1 MRNSFANNR
10 MDSADNMCDS
20 NIDPVLV
27 KRCQAAVRFCALATI
42 VIGIAVLIG
51 WALDIGVLKSIS
63 PGWASMKAN
72 AALGFVLAG
81 LSLAAA
87 SNLKQAPQWRGIQ
100 LALALLV
107 MLLGLLTA
115 GEYLFA
121 TDFGIDQLLFLTL
134 AEPGSAAP
142 LGRMALAAA
151 VGFTCTGMAL
161 LMLDKRRGR
170 TLSQAAALAGTL
182 IGVLAIIG
190 YTYDVAA
197 LYGVGVYS
205 SVALHTAV
213 GLVAINLGVILCRP
227 QRGLMAVIIS
237 KTAGGVMARRL
248 LPVALIAP
256 FLIGWLRI
264 QGEQRGLYDTRFGLG
279 LVALSYMLLFTF
291 FIWRTAE
298 FLRQSEQRQFSA
310 ERARRRQQAQLSGI
324 IDSAMDGILM
334 IDSAQRIVL
343 FNPAAEQMFGRKAAE
358 VLGRPLAMLLPQHVR
373 MQHAAHIQSFGGSE
387 VTRHH
392 SNRLGDISGLRL
404 NGDEFPVEASVSRL
418 EADNDHFY
426 TAILRD
432 VTESR
437 QIQDAL
443 LESEAHL
450 KLAMAVAKIGI
461 WERNLATG
469 AGIWSEQTK
478 TIMGLDTN
486 TYMFDDFVTR
496 IHPADLP
503 RMHDRLAAPM
513 TDAPFEHEYRIVRP
527 NGEVRWVNERGQVI
541 CDSEGKPLS
550 LLGVALDIT
559 ERRAAEDALRES
571 KAEAERA
578 NNSKSRFLAAA
589 SHDLRQPLSA
599 LSIYVNVLKN
609 HVPPAGQPLLASLQD
624 CVGSLSE
631 LLTNLLDL
639 SKLEAGVVIP
649 KRSDFPV
656 ADTLSSLTSIHAP
669 EAQLKGLRLR
679 IVSSKLTANTDPVLF
694 ARILGNLIDNAIRYT
709 ERGGVVVGCRRRL
722 GKLWLEVWDSGIG
735 IPADK
740 MSEVFEEFKQLDD
753 DARTRGSG
761 LGLTIVAR
769 SAAVL
774 GLEIRVQSW
783 PGRGSVFAV
792 ELPQGQEQA
801 ILIPKPHA
809 ASQRLL
815 RIALVEDN
823 AEVRQAL
830 THALTDAGHQ
840 VVAAV
845 TGAELQAKLAELSPD
860 IVISDFRLTHGETG
874 FDVIS
879 AIRAT
884 MGADL
889 PAILITGDTE
899 PNLMRSMADRGT
911 AVLHKPLDLEML
923 KATLKDLTR
932 SEVLSEN

>member
-1 MRNSFANNR
+1 MKELLARNWS
-10 MDSADNMCDS
+10 DCSDDNV
-20 NIDPVLV
+20 DPILV
-27 KRCQAAVRFCALATI
+27 KRCQAAARFCAFIA
-42 VIGIAVLIG
+42 VAIGTAVLIG
-51 WALDIGVLKSIS
+51 WTLDIGVLKSIT
-63 PGWASMKAN
+63 PGWVTMKVN
-72 AALGFVLAG
+72 AALGLIFGG
-81 LSLAAA
+81 LSLAAVG
-87 SNLKQAPQWRGIQ
+87 KGQQVPEWRGIQ
-100 LALALLV
+100 LALALMAALI
-107 MLLGLLTA
+107 GLLTV
-115 GEYLFA
+115 GEYLLA
-121 TDFGIDQLLFLTL
+121 TDFGIDQLLFPAP
-134 AEPGSAAP
+134 AEPGRMP
-142 LGRMALAAA
+142 LGAAICIA
-151 VGFTCTGMAL
+151 FAGVAL
-161 LMLDKRRGR
+161 LLPGNRKKCIIF
-170 TLSQAAALAGTL
+170 QFAALSGML
-182 IGVLAIIG
+182 IGILAIIG
-190 YTYDVAA
+190 YMYGVAA
-197 LYGVGVYS
+197 LYGINVYS
-205 SVALHTAV
+205 KEALHSAI
-213 GLVAINLGVILCRP
+213 GLVAINLGVLLTRP
-227 QRGLMAVIIS
+227 HCGLIAVTTS
-237 KTAGGVMARRL
+237 KTAGGMMARRL
-248 LPVALIAP
+248 LPLALIAP
-256 FLIGWLRI
+256 ILIGWLRI
-264 QGEQRGLYDTRFGLG
+264 QGEQHGLFDKRFGLG
-279 LVALSYMLLFTF
+279 LVAFSYILLFTG

-324 IDSAMDGILM
+324 IDSAMDAILM
-334 IDSAQRIVL
+334 IDAAQRIVL
-343 FNPAAEQMFGRKAAE
+343 FNPAAEQMFGRNAAE

-373 MQHAAHIQSFGGSE
+373 VQHAAHIHSFGGNGMS
-387 VTRHH
+387 RHH
-392 SNRLGDISGLRL
+392 TNRLGDITGLRS
-404 NGDEFPVEASVSRL
+404 NGEEFPVEASVSCL
-418 EADNDHFY
+418 EADNDQFY

-432 VTESR
+432 VTENR
-437 QIQDAL
+437 QVQDAL
-443 LESEAHL
+443 RESEAHL

-478 TIMGLDTN
+478 AIMGLDTQ
-486 TYMFDDFVTR
+486 TYTFDDFVTR
-496 IHPADLP
+496 IHPDDLP
-503 RMHDRLAAPM
+503 RMRERLAAP
-513 TDAPFEHEYRIVRP
+513 AIGSPFEHEYRIVRP

-541 CDSEGKPLS
+541 CDCEGKPFS

-559 ERRAAEDALRES
+559 ERRAAEDALLAS

-599 LSIYVNVLKN
+599 LSIYVNVLKS
-609 HVPPAGQPLLASLQD
+609 HVPSSGQPLLASLQD

-656 ADTLSSLTSIHAP
+656 TDTLSSLTSIHVP

-679 IVSSKLTANTDPVLF
+679 IRSSKLTAYTDPILF

-722 GKLWLEVWDSGIG
+722 GKIWLEVWDSGIG
-735 IPADK
+735 IPAEK
-740 MSEVFEEFKQLDD
+740 ISEVFEEFKQLDD

-769 SAAVL
+769 TAAVL

-792 ELPQGQEQA
+792 ELPLGQEKS
-801 ILIPKPHA
+801 ILAPKPDA
-809 ASQRLL
+809 VSQRLL

-830 THALTDAGHQ
+830 AHALTNAGHQ

-845 TGAELQAKLAELSPD
+845 TGAELQAKLGKLPPD
-860 IVISDFRLTHGETG
+860 IVISDFRLTLGETG

-879 AIRAT
+879 AVRAT

-923 KATLKDLTR
+923 KATLKDLTS
-932 SEVLSEN
+932 SEVLLAK